1 MSSSVHESSAP
12 LHGLDAESR
21 QMVLDIV
28 TKIKA
33 RLLTREN
40 ILEFDRKEIFPE
52 EIIRTLLG
60 PDIGLQLL
68 FIPEVYGGMGGGARD
83 CCALTREMAGICLGV
98 ATAFFA
104 IQLGSDPLIVGGTEA
119 QKEKWIGAIAE
130 GRSLVA
136 YAVTESGAG
145 SNLAAL
151 KTRADPICDD
161 SGAVTGYRINGS
173 KQFISTGGYADF
185 ITLLAVTPEGPS
197 FFVVE
202 KGTPGFVQGKGEEKH
217 GIRASNTSP
226 LTFTDV
232 FVPVENLVGGVPGQG
247 LKQANSVFGY
257 TRLMVAAM
265 ALGAGEA
272 ALSIAIPYAKD
283 RIQFGSPLSEKQGYT
298 HKLIVPHIVRF
309 EAASSFLDEIALRI
323 DTGETDLQVEGAIA
337 KLFASEAA
345 NRAADDAIQALGGY
359 GYITEFGV
367 EKIKRDVRITC
378 IYEGTS
384 EVLQNIISIFRWKKT
399 WKTKGEFY
407 RSIAKEMEALHQ
419 KSDLAGCLFYG
430 IAAEALNRTILLAHE
445 NRLTRSQHIMF
456 CLADMMTHVE
466 VGASLARKAVA
477 LGVSSDPHVQKVQ
490 AASRIFAAEVA
501 QLVYQNMLKILM
513 GNGLFSSETISEFL
527 ESFSCQ
533 QLPFAYANTVQ
544 DMDRICD
551 LVFHNEK

>member
-1 MSSSVHESSAP
+1 MSYSVHESSAP

-151 KTRADPICDD
+151 KTKADPICDD

-323 DTGETDLQVEGAIA
+323 DAGDTDLQVEGAIA

-407 RSIAKEMEALHQ
+407 RSIAKEMEELHQ

-445 NRLTRSQHIMF
+445 NRLTRSQHVMF

-466 VGASLARKAVA
+466 VGASLARKAAA
-477 LGVSSDPHVQKVQ
+477 LGISSDPHVQKVQ

-513 GNGLFSSETISEFL
+513 GNGLFSSVTISEFL

-533 QLPFAYANTVQ
+533 QLPFACANTVQ